1 MTDFLKLL
9 SEHCPGFKWA
19 AFRIDFK
26 DEEFQDLE
34 FCEDSLGRDENTDD
48 NEIVGPE
55 LAGGMLAEVLNEHKD
70 DLIHEIVETLP
81 DIENLNPKDRL
92 YGIVCFVKHG
102 PSKPDEVF
110 AYPDSEDGECF
121 FDVPASFSGMMA
133 EVTYRA
139 HIENQVSIS

>member
-48 NEIVGPE
+48 NETVGPE
-55 LAGGMLAEVLNEHKD
+55 LAEVLNEHKD

-139 HIENQVSIS
+139 HIKNQVSIS

>member
-9 SEHCPGFKWA
+9 SEHCPGFKWV

-26 DEEFQDLE
+26 DEEIQDLE

-48 NEIVGPE
+48 NETVGPE
-55 LAGGMLAEVLNEHKD
+55 LAEVLNEHKD
-70 DLIHEIVETLP
+70 DLINEIVETLP

-110 AYPDSEDGECF
+110 AYPDSEDGECC

-139 HIENQVSIS
+139 HIENQVSIF